1 MSRRVSLPKADEL
14 FRTTAGM
21 ALQASTPRRQT
32 NGEPRLPPPAGE
44 SDEAAARDDQPREAA
59 RSADGGRGGDTADG
73 ENAAGEGAGTRDA
86 QGDGDTEQT
95 EHTAAQADQGPG
107 ESRSRTADGAEDGE
121 DPGARRAR
129 RQLQDGPVPG
139 AGQQGRTGAAPA
151 TASAAARKRGRG
163 AGRRPSGR
171 ERHDEKITV
180 YVSAEEL
187 MDLEHARLVLRGE
200 HGLAVDRGRIVREAV
215 AVVLADLESRGD
227 ASILVRRLRG
237 R

>member
-1 MSRRVSLPKADEL
+1 MSRRVSLPGADEL
-14 FRTTAGM
+14 FRTTGGM
-21 ALQASTPRRQT
+21 ALQASTPRRGA
-32 NGEPRLPPPAGE
+32 NGEARVPAPAGE
-44 SDEAAARDDQPREAA
+44 P
-59 RSADGGRGGDTADG
+59 
-73 ENAAGEGAGTRDA
+73 
-86 QGDGDTEQT
+86 
-95 EHTAAQADQGPG
+95 
-107 ESRSRTADGAEDGE
+107 DGAEDAPQSVPAQGGDGDGAEHVAADAESAEAGE
-121 DPGARRAR
+121 SRLRAAAAERSAR
-129 RQLQDGPVPG
+129 RQEAQEGSAQASGG
-139 AGQQGRTGAAPA
+139 AQQRG
-151 TASAAARKRGRG
+151 KRGRSP
-163 AGRRPSGR
+163 ARRPSGR

>member
-1 MSRRVSLPKADEL
+1 MSRRVSLPGADEL
-14 FRTTAGM
+14 FRTTGGM
-21 ALQASTPRRQT
+21 ALQASTPSRRT
-32 NGEPRLPPPAGE
+32 NGEARVPAPAGD
-44 SDEAAARDDQPREAA
+44 SDAAAAA
-59 RSADGGRGGDTADG
+59 EDAPQSVPVQGGD
-73 ENAAGEGAGTRDA
+73 GEGDEHVAADA
-86 QGDGDTEQT
+86 EP
-95 EHTAAQADQGPG
+95 ADAG
-107 ESRSRTADGAEDGE
+107 ESRSRGAAAERTG
-121 DPGARRAR
+121 R
-129 RQLQDGPVPG
+129 RQ
-139 AGQQGRTGAAPA
+139 APQEGS
-151 TASAAARKRGRG
+151 SAAQPSRKRGR
-163 AGRRPSGR
+163 AANRRPSGR

>member
-1 MSRRVSLPKADEL
+1 MSRRVSLPGADEL
-14 FRTTAGM
+14 FRTTGGM
-21 ALQASTPRRQT
+21 GLQSSSPAERRRKA
-32 NGEPRLPPPAGE
+32 NGETRVPAPAGE
-44 SDEAAARDDQPREAA
+44 ADSGDGTPGEGSEASGGAAGSSQDEHSAADTDANAGGSRSRGGESDRVAVAAQAGRRPQPPSSQEPVPAPVVQQQR
-59 RSADGGRGGDTADG
+59 RRGGGRGA
-73 ENAAGEGAGTRDA
+73 N
-86 QGDGDTEQT
+86 
-95 EHTAAQADQGPG
+95 
-107 ESRSRTADGAEDGE
+107 
-121 DPGARRAR
+121 
-129 RQLQDGPVPG
+129 
-139 AGQQGRTGAAPA
+139 
-151 TASAAARKRGRG
+151 
-163 AGRRPSGR
+163 RRPSGR